1 MPVRMAKVWRDLLS
15 ATKEVRAEADDYK
28 HWISSSY
35 PATAAWRDEQH
46 AASHCHVADSDR
58 QL

>member
-1 MPVRMAKVWRDLLS
+1 MAKVWRDLLS

-35 PATAAWRDEQH
+35 PAAAAWREN
-46 AASHCHVADSDR
+46 R
-58 QL
+58 QRLP